1 MWMKH
6 VNANFLIQVTD
17 KPSLLDLLPWIDK
30 NHVGMWM
37 SKGTLVAITI
47 MLQSLKSWVEW
58 ERPVVSVTV
67 LVFMKADLALF
78 RELLGR
84 THGII
89 QWRTQKSWQIFKD
102 TLLKAQVQ
110 TLRKPS
116 KYGREW
122 PKMGEESDYLEK
134 GRHCL
139 SMQDADIRSQS
150 SAGAETSYRCEKQK
164 WGRLQYWQQN
174 NNYILKRW
182 NHCSTEQGP
191 NGKGDGKIKT
201 T

>member
-1 MWMKH
+1 MRKTSRISYSPGLHESRPCFVQRAAWQDSWD
-6 VNANFLIQVTD
+6 NAVKD
-17 KPSLLDLLPWIDK
+17 K
-30 NHVGMWM
+30 V
-37 SKGTLVAITI
+37 
-47 MLQSLKSWVEW
+47 
-58 ERPVVSVTV
+58 
-67 LVFMKADLALF
+67 
-78 RELLGR
+78 
-84 THGII
+84 
-89 QWRTQKSWQIFKD
+89 TQKSWQIFKD
-102 TLLKAQVQ
+102 TLFKAQEWLVQ

-139 SMQDADIRSQS
+139 SMQDADIKSQS

-174 NNYILKRW
+174 NNYIVKRW